1 MSNPSERNGVDSMV
15 SIGMPGKRHD
25 RRQQVA
31 GFSLIEIGI
40 VLGIVGIVTA
50 LATPMFLR
58 YYQGAQLTAAAR
70 QLATTLNSGRQL
82 AISANDSVCVHSAPA
97 SLHFHMGTCASAVE
111 TPTAAPHDGGYWV
124 GAGTSAAGNFAIP
137 GGMAITTTANPQ
149 FTYLGAAAPGAT
161 YTVRNTQTST
171 TLTVTVAASGRI
183 TVP

>member
-1 MSNPSERNGVDSMV
+1 MV
-15 SIGMPGKRHD
+15 SIAMQGKRHD
-25 RRQQVA
+25 RRRQAA
-31 GFSLIEIGI
+31 GFSLIEIGV

-82 AISANDSVCVHSAPA
+82 AISRNDSVCVHSAPA
-97 SLHFHMGTCASAVE
+97 SLHFHVGTCASAVE
-111 TPTAAPHDGGYWV
+111 TPTVASRDGGYWV
-124 GAGTSAAGNFAIP
+124 GAGTNAGGNFAIP
-137 GGMAITTTANPQ
+137 GGMTITTTANPQ

-161 YTVRNTQTST
+161 YTVKNTRTNT
-171 TLTVTVAASGRI
+171 TLTVTVAGSGRI